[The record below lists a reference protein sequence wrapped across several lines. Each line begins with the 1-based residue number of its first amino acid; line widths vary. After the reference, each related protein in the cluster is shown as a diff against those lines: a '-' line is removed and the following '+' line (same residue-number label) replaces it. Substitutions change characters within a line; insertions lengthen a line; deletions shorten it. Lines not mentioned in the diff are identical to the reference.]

1 MKGELIEE
9 FSSQCL
15 AQKRHYSYKIHEAKV
30 EYAHL
35 EMMTLMSVGEGDNLG
50 FLTLL
55 ALVQVTWIVGDSGF
69 IFVVFVTI

>member
-1 MKGELIEE
+1 MRNFLASVWHRKGII
-9 FSSQCL
+9 
-15 AQKRHYSYKIHEAKV
+15 AIKIHEAKV